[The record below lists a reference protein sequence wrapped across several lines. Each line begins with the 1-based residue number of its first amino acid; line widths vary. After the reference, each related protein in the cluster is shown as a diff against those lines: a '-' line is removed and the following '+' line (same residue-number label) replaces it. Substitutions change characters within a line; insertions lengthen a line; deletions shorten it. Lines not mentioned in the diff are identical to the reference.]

1 MLRFS
6 NFLFPE
12 SRDPAQ
18 DSRVIDESL
27 AEARLCDA
35 LGVEVLWLA
44 EHHFDGNCAYVDPVT
59 FAAAVAATTTRIR
72 LGFAVAQV
80 SLHHPVRLA
89 EQMALLDNIAH
100 GRLIVGLGRGTAYN
114 VYEYQGYGIDWQ
126 EAQARYEEAEE
137 VMLRA
142 WTSPDGF
149 EHQGRFWTLKVPRL
163 RPTPYTRPHPC
174 VLRAASS
181 EEGAIAL
188 GRRGLPFMMNVQ
200 SLEVTRRR
208 MALYREAM
216 REAGHDEA
224 HIARCLAESWVWRN
238 VFVAET
244 DAEAARLGIPAFE
257 AMQEHRKRMREKVHA
272 EQGLLL
278 RREAAPPARIQAGH
292 ALIHGSPATVAER
305 MAEIAAIGVGGVIC
319 AFRLGPMP
327 AEVAADSLRL
337 FMTKVAPQFQPG
349 APRPAAAA
357 QQACPVTA
365 PRRTDSVLRGSDG
378 GTA

>member
-59 FAAAVAATTTRIR
+59 FAAAVAASTTRIR
-72 LGFAVAQV
+72 VGFAVAQV

-114 VYEYQGYGIDWQ
+114 VYEYQGYGIAWQ
-126 EAQARYEEAEE
+126 EAQARYEEAEQ

-142 WTSPDGF
+142 WTSPEGF
-149 EHQGRFWTLKVPRL
+149 EHRGRFWTLKVPRL
-163 RPTPYTRPHPC
+163 RPTPYTRPHPY

-208 MALYREAM
+208 MALYRAAM

-224 HIARCLAESWVWRN
+224 HIARCVAESWVWRN
-238 VFVAET
+238 VVVAET
-244 DAEAARLGIPAFE
+244 DAEAARIGIPAFE
-257 AMQEHRKRMREKVHA
+257 AMQEHRRRMRETVEA
-272 EQGLLL
+272 EQGIVM
-278 RREAAPPARIQAGH
+278 RREAAPPARVQVEH
-292 ALIHGSPATVAER
+292 ALIHGSPDTVAER
-305 MAEIAAIGVGGVIC
+305 MAELDAIGVGGVIC
-319 AFRLGPMP
+319 SFRLGPMP
-327 AEVAADSLRL
+327 AEVAAESIRL
-337 FMTKVAPQFQPG
+337 FMTRVAPRFRSRR
-349 APRPAAAA
+349 APPAAAA
-357 QQACPVTA
+357 E
-365 PRRTDSVLRGSDG
+365 
-378 GTA
+378 